1 MKHDIRTFISY
12 IQLIKGLSKNYFI
25 LVILSALVQTAQPFV
40 NIIMLRFIIDELTVY
55 KVASQLIMYI
65 SIMVVGNLVLGLLDR
80 LMARSLELKNHL
92 LMADIELQL
101 GKKIMDVY
109 FKYLEDAKVLNLR
122 EQVMFFINNKMTIV
136 GLLNRF
142 IQSVVGLIGFLI
154 IVVTMNVYILLLVV
168 AVVIVNSYI
177 YKRMKNREFEHEQN
191 QVLFNRKWSYYI
203 GLAINFF
210 TAKDIRLYNISPF
223 IMNKTK
229 KYHEDAITANDKIT
243 HYKGKSYGISSLAI
257 QIQNAAIVAYAAYR
271 VFKQNITIGQFT
283 MYISSANL
291 LSNHLTELT
300 RSVIE
305 FRQMCK
311 HINNFISFTQIPE
324 PNKDGNRILSD
335 DLQLEFKNVSFSY
348 NDDSTLVLNNVSI
361 SLKMGEKLAI
371 VGPNGAGKTTFIKLL
386 CRLYK
391 PQTGEILLGGK
402 NIQTY
407 DYEEYMKLLSVVFQ
421 DYKLLPFSI
430 RENLDN
436 EGRKSD
442 DAMEEVLK
450 QVGLFGKIK
459 EIPKRL
465 NTSIYKTLD
474 SSGIELSGGQYQ
486 KLVIARNI
494 LKDAPILILDEPTSS
509 LDPYAEAEIYQH
521 FNVLAKGRTTIYI
534 SHRMSSCTFCD
545 KVAVFDKGEIVEYGT
560 HQELLSKKKV
570 YAGMWQAQATYYN

>member
-1 MKHDIRTFISY
+1 MKHDVRTFISY

-65 SIMVVGNLVLGLLDR
+65 SIMVIGNLVIGLLDR

-101 GKKIMDVY
+101 GKKIMDVH

-168 AVVIVNSYI
+168 AVVIFNSYI
-177 YKRMKNREFEHEQN
+177 YKKMKNREFEHEQN

-311 HINNFISFTQIPE
+311 HIDNFITFNRIPE
-324 PNKDGNRILSD
+324 PDKDGNRIFPN
-335 DLQLEFKNVSFSY
+335 DLKLEFKNVSFSY
-348 NDDSTLVLNNVSI
+348 NDDSSLVLKNVSI
-361 SLKMGEKLAI
+361 ILQMGEKLAI

-391 PQTGEILLGGK
+391 PQAGEILLGGK

-407 DYEEYMKLLSVVFQ
+407 SYEEYMKLLSVVFQ

-450 QVGLFGKIK
+450 QVGLFEKIK

-545 KVAVFDKGEIVEYGT
+545 KVAVFDQGEIVEYGT

-570 YAGMWQAQATYYN
+570 YAGMWHAQATYYN

>member
-65 SIMVVGNLVLGLLDR
+65 SIMVIGNLVIGLLDR

-101 GKKIMDVY
+101 GKKIMDVH

-168 AVVIVNSYI
+168 AVVIFNSYI
-177 YKRMKNREFEHEQN
+177 YKKMKNREFEHEQN

-311 HINNFISFTQIPE
+311 HIDNFITFNRVPE
-324 PNKDGNRILSD
+324 PDKDGNRIFPN
-335 DLQLEFKNVSFSY
+335 DLKLEFKNVSFSY
-348 NDDSTLVLNNVSI
+348 NDDSSLVLKNVSI
-361 SLKMGEKLAI
+361 ILQMGEKLAI

-391 PQTGEILLGGK
+391 PQAGEILLGGK

-436 EGRKSD
+436 ESQRSEDG
-442 DAMEEVLK
+442 MEEVLK
-450 QVGLFGKIK
+450 QVGLFEKIQ

-545 KVAVFDKGEIVEYGT
+545 KVAVFDQGEIVEYGT
-560 HQELLSKKKV
+560 HQELLNKKKV
-570 YAGMWQAQATYYN
+570 YAGMWHAQATYYN